1 MQFWTDDRR
10 ETLFMRLLVLVVILF
25 SLLVFDPSEI
35 RRILPHHIVAGMLA
49 FVAVGV
55 YARLLRERR
64 RTRAILKF
72 DSSLRAASELADATD
87 RIMAA
92 LGALAEFIGKQS
104 GVRLVLT
111 RRQAGSLGLRGSA
124 SGDAVSLQIAEPP
137 PSGGS
142 DRFRIE
148 EGAAARSGDGA
159 EWIDDRAVF
168 AGRVYADPARR
179 EGLLVVW
186 SLAGNTPKGDEAL
199 PVEGAAGK
207 IVSFLDREWRQ
218 AGYQEKVEEARR
230 AVERAENA
238 RREAERKAVLQEEEA
253 EQAAERAEE
262 TRAKVAE
269 AERLFE
275 EARRE
280 YERQSSRSTE
290 ELMGAYARLDEREE
304 ELKRRLSERIGGIEM
319 QSLAEVVLDET
330 FFLEMTL
337 NAGLGETQAE
347 IGSIMLLDPATDELE
362 IVISRGLSD
371 EVVKTTR
378 IAVGEAIAGYVAQQK
393 KPLLVADIE
402 SEPRFA
408 GVSQVRNR
416 RTSFI
421 CVPII
426 GRDRV
431 LGVMNANNKAG
442 GGAFTNRD
450 LAVMEWLA
458 GRAAHFLESLSIL
471 GASSS
476 GAISLKNYMEQTLM
490 GRFVREAPLL
500 EPQGTVQRVT
510 AVFVQIKGVPR
521 MVSWLPIGAVIETLN
536 RIYKLLSALVAKFR
550 GTVDRYGGDSMVA
563 VFGLP
568 FAGAEDAEHA
578 VRAAIEIV
586 VRFLKQRNP
595 DEIRMDLGIAVG
607 IATGDVVVGVVG
619 TPGNRRHTVVGDV
632 VEIGRR
638 LQMTA
643 QTGQVLIDHATFEKL
658 EGRIEAEPSGTVSLS
673 NNPAVPIYGVRRFKK
688 ATPAGVPAATDVA
701 VSSMQIDGPGHP
713 AL

>member
-1 MQFWTDDRR
+1 
-10 ETLFMRLLVLVVILF
+10 
-25 SLLVFDPSEI
+25 
-35 RRILPHHIVAGMLA
+35 
-49 FVAVGV
+49 
-55 YARLLRERR
+55 
-64 RTRAILKF
+64 
-72 DSSLRAASELADATD
+72 
-87 RIMAA
+87 
-92 LGALAEFIGKQS
+92 
-104 GVRLVLT
+104 
-111 RRQAGSLGLRGSA
+111 
-124 SGDAVSLQIAEPP
+124 
-137 PSGGS
+137 
-142 DRFRIE
+142 
-148 EGAAARSGDGA
+148 
-159 EWIDDRAVF
+159 
-168 AGRVYADPARR
+168 
-179 EGLLVVW
+179 
-186 SLAGNTPKGDEAL
+186 
-199 PVEGAAGK
+199 
-207 IVSFLDREWRQ
+207 
-218 AGYQEKVEEARR
+218 
-230 AVERAENA
+230 
-238 RREAERKAVLQEEEA
+238 
-253 EQAAERAEE
+253 
-262 TRAKVAE
+262 
-269 AERLFE
+269 
-275 EARRE
+275 
-280 YERQSSRSTE
+280 
-290 ELMGAYARLDEREE
+290 MGAYARLDEREE

-347 IGSIMLLDPATDELE
+347 IGSIMLLDPTTDELE
-362 IVISRGLSD
+362 IVVSRGLSD

-378 IAVGEAIAGYVAQQK
+378 IAVEAIAGYVAQQK

-402 SEPRFA
+402 SEPRFQ

-421 CVPII
+421 CVPIV

-458 GRAAHFLESLSIL
+458 GPGGPFPREPFRPRRFIQRGNLHQELH
-471 GASSS
+471 GADPD
-476 GAISLKNYMEQTLM
+476 GE
-490 GRFVREAPLL
+490 VRCELPLL

-536 RIYKLLSALVAKFR
+536 RIYKLLSGIVTKFR

-568 FAGAEDAEHA
+568 FAGAEDAERA
-578 VRAAIEIV
+578 VRSAIEIV

-607 IATGDVVVGVVG
+607 ISTGDVVVGVVG

-658 EGRIEAEPSGTVSLS
+658 EGRLEAEPSGTVSLP

-688 ATPAGVPAATDVA
+688 TTPAGVPAPKDVA
-701 VSSMQIDGPGHP
+701 VPSMKIDGPGHP
-713 AL
+713 A

>member
-1 MQFWTDDRR
+1 
-10 ETLFMRLLVLVVILF
+10 MRLLVLVVILF

-64 RTRAILKF
+64 RTRAVLKF

-207 IVSFLDREWRQ
+207 IVSFLDREWKR

-262 TRAKVAE
+262 TRAKIAE

-347 IGSIMLLDPATDELE
+347 IGSIMLLDPTTDELE
-362 IVISRGLSD
+362 IVVSRGLSD

-402 SEPRFA
+402 SEPRFQ

-421 CVPII
+421 CVPIV

-458 GRAAHFLESLSIL
+458 GRAAHFLESLSVL

-476 GAISLKNYMEQTLM
+476 GAISIKNYMEQTLT
-490 GRFVREAPLL
+490 GRFVRELPLL

-536 RIYKLLSALVAKFR
+536 RIYKLLSGIVTKFR

-568 FAGAEDAEHA
+568 FAGAEDAERA
-578 VRAAIEIV
+578 VRSAIEIV

-607 IATGDVVVGVVG
+607 ISTGDVVVGVVG

-658 EGRIEAEPSGTVSLS
+658 EGRLEAEPSGTVSLP

-688 ATPAGVPAATDVA
+688 TTPAGVPAPKDVA
-701 VSSMQIDGPGHP
+701 VPSMKIDGPGHP

>member
-1 MQFWTDDRR
+1 MRFWTDDRR
-10 ETLFMRLLVLVVILF
+10 EPLLMRLLVLVVILF

-55 YARLLRERR
+55 YSRLLRERR
-64 RTRAILKF
+64 RTRAALKL
-72 DSSLRAASELADATD
+72 DSSLRAASELADVTD
-87 RIMAA
+87 RITAA
-92 LGALAEFIGKQS
+92 LGALAELLGKEV

-111 RRQAGSLGLRGSA
+111 RRQAGSLNLRGSG
-124 SGDAVSLQIAEPP
+124 SGDAVSLQIAESP

-142 DRFRIE
+142 DRVRIE
-148 EGAAARSGDGA
+148 EGSAARRGEGA
-159 EWIDDRAVF
+159 EWIDEQAVF
-168 AGRVYADPARR
+168 VGRVFAETNRR
-179 EGLLVVW
+179 EGLLAFW
-186 SLAGNTPKGDEAL
+186 SRAGTMPNGDEAL
-199 PVEGAAGK
+199 LIETAAGK
-207 IVSFLDREWRQ
+207 VVSFLEREWSR
-218 AGYQEKVEEARR
+218 AAFQEKTEEARR
-230 AVERAENA
+230 AVERAESA
-238 RREAERKAVLQEEEA
+238 RREAERKAVLQEDEA
-253 EQAAERAEE
+253 ERAAERAEE
-262 TRAKVAE
+262 TRAKIAE

-290 ELMGAYARLDEREE
+290 ELMAAYTRLDEREE
-304 ELKRRLSERIGGIEM
+304 ELKRRLSERIGGVEM
-319 QSLAEVVLDET
+319 RTLAEAVLDET

-337 NAGLGETQAE
+337 NAALGETQAQ
-347 IGSIMLLDPATDELE
+347 IGSIMLLDPTTDELE
-362 IVISRGLSD
+362 IVVSRGLSD

-378 IAVGEAIAGYVAQQK
+378 IAVGEAIAGYVALQK

-402 SEPRFA
+402 SEPRFQ

-421 CVPII
+421 CVPVL

-431 LGVMNANNKAG
+431 LGVMNANNKGG

-476 GAISLKNYMEQTLM
+476 GAVSLANYMEQTLT
-490 GRFVREAPLL
+490 GRFVRETPLL

-536 RIYKLLSALVAKFR
+536 RIYKLLSGIVTKFR

-568 FAGAEDAEHA
+568 FAGGEDAERA
-578 VRAAIEIV
+578 VRSAIEIV

-595 DEIRMDLGIAVG
+595 DEIRMDIGIAVG
-607 IATGDVVVGVVG
+607 IATGDVIVGVVG
-619 TPGNRRHTVVGDV
+619 TPGNRRHTIVGDA

-643 QTGQVLIDHATFEKL
+643 QTGQVLIDHATLEKL
-658 EGRIEAEPSGTVSLS
+658 EGRLEAEAAGTVSLPHH
-673 NNPAVPIYGVRRFKK
+673 PAVPIYGVRRFKK
-688 ATPAGVPAATDVA
+688 TTPVVVLPAKDVPVPEVNADA
-701 VSSMQIDGPGHP
+701 SG
-713 AL
+713 